1 MRVKIFQAPTA
12 AEAMRLVRRSLGDDA
27 VIVSTKE
34 DGIDG
39 FAITA
44 AVESDFAADA
54 ITESIAASPPINV
67 GPGAGPRAEDGGEP
81 ELAPALR
88 LTPQGETLIR
98 ALAYHG
104 VPTPLAERLYRK
116 ADAHGLDDLPGALAH
131 AIEANFKFAPLGPAP
146 RRPCMLVGPAG
157 AGKTVAVAKIATRAV
172 IGGLKVAVM
181 TTDTKRAGG
190 IEQLATFTNVLKLE
204 LLCMERGEELG
215 RAVRQAAKTGSVLID
230 SFGVNPYH
238 DDQLARLGEFIAAAD
253 AEPILVLAA
262 GGDAA
267 EQADIAR
274 RFADLGVR
282 RLLVTR
288 LDSTRRFGAVLG
300 AADAAGLRFSEAG
313 LSPYIGQGLHALE
326 PRALARMVLRDPDA
340 GELSAEFD
348 KAA

>member
-12 AEAMRLVRRSLGDDA
+12 AEAMRLVRQSLGDEA
-27 VIVSTKE
+27 VILSTKE

-44 AVESDFAADA
+44 AIESDIADDA
-54 ITESIAASPPINV
+54 ITETIAASAPL
-67 GPGAGPRAEDGGEP
+67 GDP
-81 ELAPALR
+81 ELGPELV

-116 ADAHGLDDLPGALAH
+116 ADRHGLDDLPGALAG
-131 AIEANFKFAPLGPAP
+131 AIDANFKFAPLGPAP
-146 RRPCMLVGPAG
+146 QRPCMLVGPAG
-157 AGKTVAVAKIATRAV
+157 VGKTVAVAKIATRAV
-172 IGGLKVAVM
+172 IAGLKVAVM

-190 IEQLATFTNVLKLE
+190 IEQLATFTDVLKLD
-204 LLCMERGEELG
+204 LLTMDRGEELG
-215 RAVRQAAKTGSVLID
+215 RAVLQAAKTGSVLID
-230 SFGVNPYH
+230 SFGVNPYR

-253 AEPILVLAA
+253 AEPVLVLAA
-262 GGDAA
+262 GGDPA

-282 RLLVTR
+282 RLLVSR
-288 LDSTRRFGAVLG
+288 LDSTRRFGAILS
-300 AADAAGLRFSEAG
+300 AADAAGLRFSEVG
-313 LSPYIGQGLHALE
+313 ISPYVGQGLHGLD
-326 PRALARMVLRDPDA
+326 PHSLARLVLRDPDI
-340 GELSAEFD
+340 GDLSAEFD